1 VLEGAIRSGGMRPDA
16 SMSCYESSVERTLS
30 DLCVTNFPGAKAFFL
45 LVKHMAVEA
54 VLLLL
59 A

>member
-1 VLEGAIRSGGMRPDA
+1 MRPDA